1 MIGDFAGAFHKIDDL
16 LGSGGLAVASGLQE
30 YVGKLRN
37 RSALDTLHEEFC
49 IVLLVPMIPMW
60 LQSLP

>member
-37 RSALDTLHEEFC
+37 RSALDTLHEGFLDLC
-49 IVLLVPMIPMW
+49 VKRNLTLR
-60 LQSLP
+60 SFA